1 MSNVTV
7 PPEEQSSS
15 YAAPDPKA
23 RAREL
28 LEESLRLFEQ
38 ALQLI
43 KTDDPGH
50 TAETVGRASDRI
62 GSALYFLRA
71 ATRR

>member
-1 MSNVTV
+1 MSSATV
-7 PPEEQSSS
+7 PAEEQAPS

-23 RAREL
+23 RARAL

-38 ALQLI
+38 ALQQI
-43 KTDDPGH
+43 KTDDPAQ
-50 TAETVGRASDRI
+50 TADTVGRASDRV